1 MPTPTDREAISDVAN
16 PLGLDGIEFIEY
28 ATTRPQALGQV
39 LEMMGFKPIARH
51 RSREVLLYRQGTM
64 NVVIN
69 AHVGTER
76 PRSVAPNET
85 PAIAAVA
92 LRVRDAAAAYKRALD
107 RGAWAVPTHVE
118 VMELNIPAIH
128 GVGASRI
135 YFVDRYRE
143 FSIYDVDFVPIPTV
157 ERSPQALADMH
168 WFGLV
173 QYIGN
178 DRMEDWTEFYRELF
192 GFDVLPDDERFG
204 ILPKGRILRSPCRSF
219 YLQLIEPDPSVVDV
233 EGDESLAR
241 IGLGAPDVAAAA
253 RALRARGVEFVESSG
268 AAHRIARRADQ
279 ELARRADVRA
289 GAQRTG
295 CAMTQHSG
303 FIDDFG
309 MDTITL
315 SGSLPDKLRAMR
327 DAGFSQ
333 VMLKASDLVAHPE
346 GVHDA
351 VRAVQR
357 SGLRVTGFQVLRD
370 FEGLAGH
377 LHDYKVDIAKSM
389 LEMARAVGAP
399 LLLACSSTSTHATQ
413 DVDAL
418 ARDLRK
424 LAMLAVP
431 LGLKIAYEGLS
442 WGRTINEFTTA
453 WEVVSRADAPNLGLG
468 IDSFHILAAKTPL
481 DEIDTLDPD
490 KIFLVQLADFMW
502 HEVRSFEERIA
513 TARHFRVFPGEGV
526 HSAQVAELVL
536 RLDALGYRGDYSF
549 EVFNDDY
556 QQVPPA
562 TVAQRARRSAVW
574 LGEEVLR
581 RSVPLP
587 GAMRLKGRAAPAA
600 S

>member
-1 MPTPTDREAISDVAN
+1 M
-16 PLGLDGIEFIEY
+16 
-28 ATTRPQALGQV
+28 TRA
-39 LEMMGFKPIARH
+39 
-51 RSREVLLYRQGTM
+51 
-64 NVVIN
+64 
-69 AHVGTER
+69 
-76 PRSVAPNET
+76 
-85 PAIAAVA
+85 
-92 LRVRDAAAAYKRALD
+92 
-107 RGAWAVPTHVE
+107 
-118 VMELNIPAIH
+118 
-128 GVGASRI
+128 
-135 YFVDRYRE
+135 
-143 FSIYDVDFVPIPTV
+143 
-157 ERSPQALADMH
+157 
-168 WFGLV
+168 
-173 QYIGN
+173 
-178 DRMEDWTEFYRELF
+178 
-192 GFDVLPDDERFG
+192 
-204 ILPKGRILRSPCRSF
+204 
-219 YLQLIEPDPSVVDV
+219 
-233 EGDESLAR
+233 
-241 IGLGAPDVAAAA
+241 
-253 RALRARGVEFVESSG
+253 
-268 AAHRIARRADQ
+268 
-279 ELARRADVRA
+279 
-289 GAQRTG
+289 
-295 CAMTQHSG
+295 SG

-346 GVHDA
+346 GVDDA
-351 VRAVQR
+351 VRAVRQ

-370 FEGLAGH
+370 FEGLSGH

-389 LEMARAVGAP
+389 LEMAQAVGAP

-413 DVDAL
+413 DLDAL
-418 ARDLRK
+418 AADLRK

-431 LGLKIAYEGLS
+431 LKLKIAYEGLS

-481 DEIDTLDPD
+481 AELDALDPD

-502 HEVRSFEERIA
+502 QEARSFEERIA

-536 RLDALGYRGDYSF
+536 RLDAIGYRGDYSF

-556 QQVPPA
+556 QQIPPA
-562 TVAQRARRSAVW
+562 AVAQRAQRSAVW
-574 LGEEVLR
+574 LGEDVLR